1 MQTND
6 LKLVGLTALVT
17 GTSSGIGQA
26 IAKLFAVNGAKVYGA
41 DIDAE
46 EGKVMEAELSGS
58 AGSFIFREVNLLDGL
73 SIGRW
78 VEWVRSKE
86 SRIDILCNVAGI
98 SKVASIEATDEKLLL
113 DTLGVN
119 FLASYRLCKLVVPIM
134 KEQKKGVV
142 INVASELALVAQ
154 PDFTAYC
161 ASKGAV
167 VSFSRSLA
175 LEVALDG
182 IRVNILCPGPVET
195 PMLNAEFEHFSDPKA
210 SRNEAVSTIPL
221 GRLGT
226 PDEIAKVALF
236 LSTDDASFIQGASIM
251 VDGGKTLM

>member
-1 MQTND
+1 MQAND

-26 IAKLFAVNGAKVYGA
+26 IAKLFAWNGAKVYGA
-41 DIDAE
+41 DIGVE
-46 EGKVMEAELSGS
+46 EGRAMETELKGS
-58 AGSFIFREVNLLDGL
+58 AGSFVFHEVNLLDGN
-73 SIGRW
+73 SIEEW
-78 VEWVRSKE
+78 VEMVQSKE
-86 SRIDILCNVAGI
+86 SHVDILCNVAGI
-98 SKVASIEATDEKLLL
+98 SKVASIEETDEKLLL

-142 INVASELALVAQ
+142 INVASELAFVAQ
-154 PDFTAYC
+154 PDFSAYC

-210 SRNEAVSTIPL
+210 SRSEAVSTIPL

-251 VDGGKTLM
+251 ADGGKTLM